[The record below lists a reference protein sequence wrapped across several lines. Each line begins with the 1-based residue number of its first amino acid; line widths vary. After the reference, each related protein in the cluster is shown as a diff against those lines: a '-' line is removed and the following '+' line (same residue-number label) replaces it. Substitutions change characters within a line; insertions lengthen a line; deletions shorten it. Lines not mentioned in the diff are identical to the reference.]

1 MKACQTYEVWAQDNR
16 VSSAPSHIG
25 PNSNSTLHSDLST
38 FRVQMGVRFFEGIP
52 HSDRASILAAAA
64 WRQFSKTSIATNQGD
79 NANQLFLLIKG
90 SARFF
95 FLTPQGQKVYLI
107 WLKSGDIFGGASL
120 LINPS
125 SYLVSTEVAKGSRT
139 FIWQRDKIR
148 SLTARFPRL
157 LENALSI
164 GSDYLTWYVA
174 SHLSLIAHSARER
187 LAHVLIGL
195 SDGVGKKLSD
205 GVHLHIT
212 NEQLANTAN
221 ISIFTASRLLS
232 AWQRKNIVT
241 KRRHQIIVRYPERL
255 LLAG

>member
-1 MKACQTYEVWAQDNR
+1 MKASQTYEVWAQDNR
-16 VSSAPSHIG
+16 VSSALSHSG
-25 PNSNSTLHSDLST
+25 SNLNPTQNSDIST
-38 FRVQMGVRFFEGIP
+38 FSVRMGVRFFEGIR

-64 WRQFSKTSIATNQGD
+64 WRQFSKTSIPTHQGD
-79 NANQLFLLIKG
+79 NASQVFLLVKG

-107 WLKSGDIFGGASL
+107 WLKSGDIFGGASM
-120 LINPS
+120 LINS
-125 SYLVSTEVAKGSRT
+125 SLYLVSTEVAKGSRT
-139 FIWQRDKIR
+139 FIWQRDTIR
-148 SLTARFPRL
+148 SLAARFPRL

-164 GSDYLTWYVA
+164 GYDQMTWYVA
-174 SHLSLIAHSARER
+174 RHLSLIAHSAQER

-195 SDGVGKKLSD
+195 SDGVGQKLPD
-205 GVHLHIT
+205 GIHLHIT

-232 AWQRKNIVT
+232 TWQRKNILK
-241 KRRHQIIVRYPERL
+241 KRRNQIILRYPEQL